1 MQGFVETDRA
11 VRAIPVGWSC
21 DQAADVVIL
30 AGSIGLEES
39 WTGGTPRALLPL
51 PGSSVLRQLITR
63 LAEGARRCIVC
74 ANSGVDEYRR
84 HVSAVAELQERVE
97 FQQDS
102 LPRGTAGCLKDCQ
115 SRLNGGPILV
125 AGASVWLEDDP
136 RWMIEQHKASGNALT
151 IFCIPHQVWAGVSAE
166 TRLRPAGVYCCDPAI
181 LEHIAP
187 AGYQDIKEQLV
198 PRLQAAG
205 LRVGAVP
212 LRGQTYPVADWPT
225 YLHAVTRYLAPEQ
238 FAGEGYEAMAP
249 TIWRGRDV
257 YIAPDAR
264 VVGPTLLGHGVRV
277 ESGAVV
283 VGPTVLGTHCRVGER
298 SWVVRT
304 IAPKGTVVPADSS
317 LCDQLVP
324 AADMALESS
333 AGPARRRRRTARNAG
348 FPAPVSAAGRGG
360 RISMVTFGATLA
372 VAFVWAFWSNLA
384 ELWFT
389 WQTNADY
396 GAGQLVPLAAAYMV
410 YSNRKSWEGLRLTI
424 SSAGLGLFCLGWT
437 LNLAGS
443 YLLFSSISN
452 LGMVVCIWG
461 LFMTLFGW
469 HGFRRLLYPLLFL
482 VLMLPL
488 PNRVHDAIMIPLQS
502 FGAQA
507 GATILEIVGIPVERF
522 GNVLEVA
529 GQRVAVAEAC
539 NGLRMAMAFL
549 IVTGLVAYIIR
560 RPMWQRVTVLI
571 SSIPI
576 ALACNVARIVVTAYL
591 YSVGYDWLAQG
602 VFHDGAGLLMMPLA
616 LSMILLELWLLSNL
630 AVPPSVD
637 VEAGDRV
644 EKAVLAETA

>member
-11 VRAIPVGWSC
+11 VRAAIDDSLSDSPP
-21 DQAADVVIL
+21 DVVIL

-39 WTGGTPRALLPL
+39 WTGGAPRALLPL
-51 PGSSVLRQLITR
+51 PGSSILRQLISR
-63 LAEGARRCIVC
+63 LADGSRRCLVC
-74 ANSGVDEYRR
+74 SNSGVDEYRR
-84 HVSAVAELQERVE
+84 HMSSDPLLQERVE
-97 FQQDS
+97 FLQDS

-115 SRLNGGPILV
+115 PKLNGGPILV

-151 IFCIPHQVWAGVSAE
+151 IFCIPHQVWAGVSTE
-166 TRLRPAGVYCCDPAI
+166 TRLRPAGIYCCDPVI
-181 LEHIAP
+181 LDHIAP

-198 PRLQAAG
+198 PRLLSAG

-225 YLHAVTRYLAPEQ
+225 YLHAVTRFLAPEQ
-238 FAGEGYEAMAP
+238 FTGEGYEAMAP

-264 VVGPTLLGHGVRV
+264 VVGPTLLGHGARV

-283 VGPTVLGTHCRVGER
+283 VGPTVLGTNCRVGER

-317 LCDQLVP
+317 LCDQLVTAP
-324 AADMALESS
+324 DLALETSVGS
-333 AGPARRRRRTARNAG
+333 ARRRTRSATGAG
-348 FPAPVSAAGRGG
+348 FAAHNPSAERVGKFSVVA
-360 RISMVTFGATLA
+360 FGAALA
-372 VAFVWAFWSNLA
+372 LAFVWAFWSNFV

-410 YSNRKSWEGLRLTI
+410 YSNRKAWEGLRLTV
-424 SSAGLGLFCLGWT
+424 SSAGLGLFCLGLS

-452 LGMVVCIWG
+452 FGMVVCIWG

-469 HGFRRLLYPLLFL
+469 QGFRRLLYPLGFL

-507 GATILEIVGIPVERF
+507 GATILEIAGIPVERF

-560 RPMWQRVTVLI
+560 RPMWQRVTVLV

-630 AVPPSVD
+630 AVPPSAEI
-637 VEAGDRV
+637 EAGDRV
-644 EKAVLAETA
+644 QKAALAESA